1 MAREEK
7 KILIYIYIYICVCVL
22 EKINP
27 NGIFVNIGG
36 SGWVGLVNI
45 HTRPAPG
52 IGAKF

>member
-1 MAREEK
+1 VAGEVK
-7 KILIYIYIYICVCVL
+7 KILIYICVL

-36 SGWVGLVNI
+36 SGRVGLVNI
-45 HTRPAPG
+45 RTRPAPG